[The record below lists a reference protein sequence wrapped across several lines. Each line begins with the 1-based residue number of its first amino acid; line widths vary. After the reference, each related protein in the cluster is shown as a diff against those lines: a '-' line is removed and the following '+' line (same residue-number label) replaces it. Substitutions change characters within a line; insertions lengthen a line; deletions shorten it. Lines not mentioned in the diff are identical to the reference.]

1 MTGKI
6 IDRGTAGFLILII
19 PLAAGIVLLFSAWP
33 FILLFILLTVVV
45 KVWQDYRWSK
55 LSAVVNP
62 YFNQLLQEYQG
73 CLTPID
79 LATKT
84 ALPARTARQFLE
96 RKADEFG
103 ALKKTVGEKGTVY
116 YFITASTLGSILDE
130 SEPVAEETETIEPPK
145 AEVAAIPP
153 TSRPTV
159 PPSPP
164 ATGLGKLLDEVEEPV
179 TPPPATNLGKLLE
192 EVEEPVTP
200 PPATNLGKLLEEVEE
215 PAAEPVLPSPPVE
228 ESKPAR
234 EPMALSDLAK
244 RLGVTPAALGKRKNS
259 PEFADWSRSK
269 DPEGIAWQYVQEE
282 TIFQAIEE

>member
-6 IDRGTAGFLILII
+6 IDRGTAGFLVLII
-19 PLAAGIVLLFSAWP
+19 PLAVGIVLLFTAWP
-33 FILLFILLTVVV
+33 FILLFVLLTVAV

-55 LSAVVNP
+55 LSTVVNP

-84 ALPARTARQFLE
+84 NLPARTARQFLE

-116 YFITASTLGSILDE
+116 YFITASTLGSILDD
-130 SEPVAEETETIEPPK
+130 SEPVAEETEMIEPPK

-159 PPSPP
+159 PPVPP
-164 ATGLGKLLDEVEEPV
+164 ATGLGKLLDEVEEPA
-179 TPPPATNLGKLLE
+179 PPAPVTNLGKLLD
-192 EVEEPVTP
+192 EVEETAP
-200 PPATNLGKLLEEVEE
+200 
-215 PAAEPVLPSPPVE
+215 EPVPASPPVE
-228 ESKPAR
+228 ASKPAR
-234 EPMALSDLAK
+234 EPMVLSDLAK

-269 DPEGIAWQYVQEE
+269 DPDGVAWQYLPEE
-282 TIFQAIEE
+282 TMFAAIEE